1 MTLEAVPGPGLD
13 AERAPQSATTRILR
27 TRDLVKIAAW
37 CFLGITGTRGRAPAG
52 PLRAVLRKQFEPG
65 KSWHCFAHT
74 YRTPTCRHNRDQV
87 KICAK
92 CARIACNHA
101 ASGGLLSGFHWA
113 FTWHI
118 RDPKLRSNLFHGHP
132 LLPLLLLSLHTPP
145 PSPRRCLKLRI
156 DGGCLQQIEPR
167 IGLTLSDS

>member
-1 MTLEAVPGPGLD
+1 VKTALAMTLEAVPGPGLD

-101 ASGGLLSGFHWA
+101 ASGGLLPGFHWA

-118 RDPKLRSNLFHGHP
+118 RDPKLRSCRFFSTLFKPLPWSSSSASPFAFPSHP
-132 LLPLLLLSLHTPP
+132 SSKPQALPET
-145 PSPRRCLKLRI
+145 
-156 DGGCLQQIEPR
+156 
-167 IGLTLSDS
+167 TY